1 MKGLKSCYR
10 SEAAFRQEVWL
21 SLVLIPLAFILG
33 ESSVEKVLLI
43 MVVFFVLILEILNSA
58 IESVVGRIGDNYHV
72 LLGAIKDTDSAS
84 VWLSLM
90 LLVVIWLI
98 ILI

>member
-10 SEAAFRQEVWL
+10 SEAAFRQEVWF
-21 SLVLIPLAFILG
+21 SLVLIPLALILG
-33 ESSVEKVLLI
+33 ESSVEKILLI
-43 MVVFFVLILEILNSA
+43 MVVFFVLIVEVLNSA
-58 IESVVGRIGDNYHV
+58 IESVVDRIGDGYHV
-72 LLGAIKDTDSAS
+72 LSGAAKDMGSAA

-90 LLVVIWLI
+90 LLVVTWLI